1 MILSR
6 VTRKALPLELLIEK
20 TQQVSCF
27 GILFDSLFDE
37 FTGMNNRAVILA
49 AESIPDLDQC
59 RGGQLAGEVHR
70 HLPGVGYTGLPT
82 LAGHIGKADI
92 KVICNAFLD
101 LVDGDGF
108 AGLFLKH
115 ITEEMLQ
122 SLGGERLPAE

>member
-49 AESIPDLDQC
+49 AESIPNLDQG
-59 RGGQLAGEVHR
+59 RGSQLAGEVHR
-70 HLPGVGYTGLPT
+70 HLTGVGYTRLSA
-82 LAGHIGKADI
+82 LAGHISETDV
-92 KVICNAFLD
+92 KVISHALLD
-101 LVDGDGF
+101 LVDGNGF
-108 AGLFLKH
+108 AGLFL
-115 ITEEMLQ
+115 
-122 SLGGERLPAE
+122 